1 MINDCLVMAYQ
12 LIQQMLKEYGTFKDN
27 EERYNRW
34 KDVNLNFYRKYKDPY
49 YEQVALEYK
58 LTSIL
63 EEHGADLANY
73 LGVNSEEAE
82 EDEIYEDLYPIEGF
96 FWNNRKCQGKIR
108 MHKYQDCKAYAKATF
123 LSDYSSAYYHI
134 RSKNG
139 QQIFK
144 SSFFPAKSRESAL
157 IGMERSL
164 NKLHEKKL
172 LNRDVIWIV
181 EDVEMV

>member
-34 KDVNLNFYRKYKDPY
+34 KDV
-49 YEQVALEYK
+49 K
-58 LTSIL
+58 LKSGNIVKEL
-63 EEHGADLANY
+63 EE
-73 LGVNSEEAE
+73 E
-82 EDEIYEDLYPIEGF
+82 EDLGEVYENLYPIDGF
-96 FWNNRKCQGKIR
+96 FWTNRECHRKIR

-123 LSDYSSAYYHI
+123 LSDSDCAYYHI

-139 QQIFK
+139 QDIFE
-144 SSFFPAKSRESAL
+144 SSYFPAKSRESAL

-181 EDVEMV
+181 EDVEIV